1 MQNSAVQFD
10 VILLAGN
17 RPGVEILSQNAGV
30 SCKALVPIAGKPM
43 LYYPL
48 KILLSDPNI
57 GSIWVLHQDVHAFD
71 DDPSLS
77 KMIDDPRVIM
87 HQSGAGISSSV
98 SALITQH
105 AQCPLLLTTGD
116 NVLLNHDMI
125 AHFTQNAQHH
135 DIAIAMVESKIL
147 LAQYPQ
153 SKRTWLK
160 FRGGKWSGANMF
172 WLGNKDKALPLLEF
186 WQSIEQDR
194 KKGRKIIGAF
204 GIGFLLASILR
215 LITLPQAINKAGQK
229 FGADIALIPMPQAR
243 ACIDVDKPED
253 IILTESII
261 NADNIK
267 KQ

>member
-1 MQNSAVQFD
+1 MLDNSVRFD

-30 SCKALVPIAGKPM
+30 SCKALVPIAGNPM

-48 KILLSDPNI
+48 KTLLAHPNI
-57 GSIWVLHQDVHAFD
+57 NKIWVLHQDIYAFD
-71 DDPSLS
+71 NDPILS
-77 KMIDDPRVIM
+77 PMIHDPRVII
-87 HQSGAGISSSV
+87 HESGAGISDSV
-98 SALITQH
+98 SALINEH
-105 AQCPLLLTTGD
+105 ANCPILLTTGD
-116 NVLLNHDMI
+116 NVLLNQEMI
-125 AHFTQNAQHH
+125 AHFSSAAQHH
-135 DIAIAMVESKIL
+135 DIAIAMVESKTL
-147 LAQYPQ
+147 LAQYPE

-172 WLGNKDKALPLLEF
+172 WLGDKDKTLPLLEF
-186 WQSIEQDR
+186 WQNIEQDR

-215 LITLPQAINKAGQK
+215 LITLPDAIKKAGQK
-229 FGADIALIPMPQAR
+229 FGADIALIPMPQAQ

-253 IILTESII
+253 IILTERIMG
-261 NADNIK
+261 ADITK

>member
-1 MQNSAVQFD
+1 MHDNPIQFD

-17 RPGVEILSQNAGV
+17 RPGIEILSQNAGT

-48 KILLSDPNI
+48 KILLSHPGINK
-57 GSIWVLHQDVHAFD
+57 IWVLHQDIYAFD
-71 DDPSLS
+71 DDPILS
-77 KMIDDPRVIM
+77 QMINDPRVIM
-87 HQSGAGISSSV
+87 HQSGAGISGSV
-98 SALITQH
+98 STLISKH
-105 AQCPLLLTTGD
+105 AHCPILLTTGD
-116 NVLLNHDMI
+116 NVLLSHDMI
-125 AHFTQNAQHH
+125 THFCAAAQHH
-135 DIAIAMVESKIL
+135 DIAVAMVESIIL
-147 LAQYPQ
+147 LAEYPE

-160 FRGGKWSGANMF
+160 FKGGKWSGANMF
-172 WLGNKDKALPLLEF
+172 WLGDRDKALPLLEF

-215 LITLPQAINKAGQK
+215 LLTLPEAIKRAGQK
-229 FGADIALIPMPQAR
+229 FGADIALIAMPQAQ

-261 NADNIK
+261 RADLAK

>member
-1 MQNSAVQFD
+1 MQDNSGRFD

-30 SCKALVPIAGKPM
+30 SCKALVPIAGNPM

-48 KILLSDPNI
+48 KTLLAHPNI
-57 GSIWVLHQDVHAFD
+57 NKIWVLHQDIYAFD
-71 DDPSLS
+71 NDPILS
-77 KMIDDPRVIM
+77 PMIDDPRVIM
-87 HQSGAGISSSV
+87 HESGAGISSSV
-98 SALITQH
+98 SALINEH
-105 AQCPLLLTTGD
+105 ADCPILLTTGD
-116 NVLLNHDMI
+116 NVLLNQEMI
-125 AHFTQNAQHH
+125 AHFSDAAQHH
-135 DIAIAMVESKIL
+135 DIGVAMVESKIL
-147 LAQYPQ
+147 LAEYPE

-172 WLGNKDKALPLLEF
+172 WLGDRDKALPILEF

-204 GIGFLLASILR
+204 GIGFLLASVLR
-215 LITLPQAINKAGQK
+215 LITLPDAIKKAGQK
-229 FGADIALIPMPQAR
+229 FGADIALIPMPQAQ

-253 IILTESII
+253 IILTERILD
-261 NADNIK
+261 ADSAK